1 VTLRAGVIGL
11 GVMGKNHAR
20 VLSNLD
26 GVHFVGAVDPAFIPG
41 ADSLQPKLFATFQE
55 LIKEGIDYCVIA
67 APTSLHQELA
77 FEAIDSGIAV
87 LIEKPLSLDYET
99 SCQIKDRAEKKSV
112 LVGVGHIERFNA
124 GLQQMKL
131 RIQNGELGQVF
142 QISTRRQGPF
152 PGRIS
157 DVGVIKDL
165 ATHDI
170 DLTSWLAD
178 SNYAHLF
185 AQTANKSGRVYEDL
199 VSVVGSLESGIVIN
213 HNVNWLS
220 PQKERKVMVT
230 GSKGTF
236 VVDTLHSDLTFYAN
250 GTTVVSQPSL
260 AHFSGMT
267 QGDVIK
273 YSFDKPEP
281 LKVEHEQFRD
291 KILNGDGSI
300 VTVAEGCET
309 VRVADAMVKSSQEN
323 QVIFLK

>member
-1 VTLRAGVIGL
+1 
-11 GVMGKNHAR
+11 MGRNHAR
-20 VLSNLD
+20 VLSGLE
-26 GVHFVGAVDPAFIPG
+26 GVDFVGAVDPAYIASSNSF
-41 ADSLQPKLFATFQE
+41 QPKIFSTFQD
-55 LIKEGIDYCVIA
+55 LIDEGIDYCVIA
-67 APTSLHQELA
+67 APTSLHKELA
-77 FEAIDSGIAV
+77 IEAIDAGIPV
-87 LIEKPLSLDYET
+87 LIEKPLALDYET
-99 SCQIKDRAEKKSV
+99 SSLIRNRAEVKGV

-131 RIQNGELGQVF
+131 RIQDGELGQVF
-142 QISTRRQGPF
+142 QISTLRQGPF
-152 PGRIS
+152 PGRIA

-170 DLTSWLAD
+170 DLTGWLAD

-185 AQTANKSGRVYEDL
+185 AQTANKSGREHEDL
-199 VSVVGSLESGIVIN
+199 VSVVGSLGCGIVFN

-250 GTTVVSQPSL
+250 GTTTVTQPSL

-281 LKVEHEQFRD
+281 LKVEHEQFRN
-291 KILNGDGSI
+291 KVLRGEGSI
-300 VTVAEGCET
+300 VTVSEGCET